1 MNKAVALA
9 GLGGGLVG
17 AVATAALLVTAGPDL
32 MGERL
37 VRTTMLSHPDILI
50 DAANALEAQRFAP
63 MLEANR
69 SLIEDPFH
77 SSWAGAENPE
87 VVLVEYYDY
96 ACGFCRQAKPDLER
110 LLKEDPTL
118 RVVYRELPV
127 LGPASVAAARAS
139 LAASKAGKF
148 EEFHESLWASGGI
161 SEDAMYTAMEA
172 AGITLENLDDPE
184 IDAEIE
190 RNLEVAGLL
199 GATGTP
205 LFVIGD
211 QVINSADGYRAYKD
225 AVERA
230 REAAKG

>member
-1 MNKAVALA
+1 MSKSLLLA

-17 AVATAALLVTAGPDL
+17 ALATAGLIAFAGPAVI
-32 MGERL
+32 GERM
-37 VRTTMLSHPDILI
+37 VRDTMMTHPEILI
-50 DAANALEAQRFAP
+50 DAANALEAKRFAP

-69 SLIEDPFH
+69 GLIEDPFH
-77 SSWAGAENPE
+77 SSWEGAENPE

-96 ACGFCRQAKPDLER
+96 ACGFCRKAKPDIDR

-148 EEFHESLWASGGI
+148 SEFHESLWASGGI
-161 SEDAMYTAMEA
+161 SEESLNAAIAA
-172 AGITLENLDDPE
+172 AGISMDSLADPA

-190 RNLEVAGLL
+190 RNIEIAGLL

-211 QVINSADGYRAYKD
+211 RVINSADGYAAYKE
-225 AVERA
+225 AIEQA
-230 REAAKG
+230 REARKG